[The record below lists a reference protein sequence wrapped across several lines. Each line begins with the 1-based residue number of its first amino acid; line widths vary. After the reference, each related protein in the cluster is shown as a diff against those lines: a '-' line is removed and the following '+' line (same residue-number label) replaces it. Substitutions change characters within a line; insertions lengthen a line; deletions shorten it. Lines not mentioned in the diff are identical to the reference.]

1 MKDFVFDILKILYL
15 QPHNISKPIQY
26 KVLPPALG
34 LSSSGVPVTT
44 IDPDS
49 IVCGDTLAFSK

>member
-1 MKDFVFDILKILYL
+1 MKDFVFDILKKNYL
-15 QPHNISKPIQY
+15 QPHIISKPTQY
-26 KVLPPALG
+26 KLLPPALG

-49 IVCGDTLAFSK
+49 IVCADTLAFSK